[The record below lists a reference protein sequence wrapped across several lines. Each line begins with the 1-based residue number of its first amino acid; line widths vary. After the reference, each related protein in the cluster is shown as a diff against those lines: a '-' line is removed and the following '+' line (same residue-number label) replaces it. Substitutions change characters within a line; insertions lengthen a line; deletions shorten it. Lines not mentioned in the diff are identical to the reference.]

1 MGSDVAIA
9 VELWAHEPN
18 IEPLGASYNSNPTWP
33 KERKEKMTIESNS
46 DEVIANYSVSY
57 YKELACE
64 EEIYREKTEE
74 ELRSDLTSDMPQK
87 DHP

>member
-1 MGSDVAIA
+1 M
-9 VELWAHEPN
+9 P
-18 IEPLGASYNSNPTWP
+18 
-33 KERKEKMTIESNS
+33 IESNN
-46 DEVIANYSVSY
+46 DEANPSYSVSY

>member
-1 MGSDVAIA
+1 
-9 VELWAHEPN
+9 
-18 IEPLGASYNSNPTWP
+18 
-33 KERKEKMTIESNS
+33 MTIESNS
-46 DEVIANYSVSY
+46 DEVNPDYSVSY
-57 YKELACE
+57 YMDFACE